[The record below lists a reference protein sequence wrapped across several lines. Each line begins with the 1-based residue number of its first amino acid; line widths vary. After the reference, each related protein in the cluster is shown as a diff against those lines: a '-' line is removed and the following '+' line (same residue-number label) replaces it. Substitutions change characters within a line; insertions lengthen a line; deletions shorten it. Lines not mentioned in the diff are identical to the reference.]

1 MKPLVS
7 QQEITKL
14 IPQRHPILLVDQLL
28 SYTKEEA
35 VSGFHISPDHI
46 FVNKN
51 GFLTESGLIENI
63 AQTTAMH
70 QGYEYYLKG
79 VPAPEGYI
87 GSIRKL
93 QILELPPVNADLK
106 THITITGEIL
116 GVTIINGQVFYNDKE
131 IAHGEMRLVQVKTDL

>member
-1 MKPLVS
+1 MEPLVA
-7 QQEITKL
+7 QHEVTKL

-35 VSGFHISPDHI
+35 VSGFHISSDHI
-46 FVNKN
+46 FVDKN

-70 QGYEYYLKG
+70 QGYEYYIKG

-93 QILELPPVNADLK
+93 RIIELPPVNTTLK
-106 THITITGEIL
+106 TRITIVSEIL
-116 GVTIINGQVFYNDKE
+116 GVTIISGQVLYNGKE
-131 IAHGEMRLVQVKTDL
+131 IAHGEMRLVQVK